1 MEPNQRNRNEKE
13 GRVKGNN
20 TVEPNERNR
29 QEREGRVKVNYYCGT
44 KPFKRQERE
53 GRVKVKESL
62 EQKHDYLLVNK
73 FETTL

>member
-44 KPFKRQERE
+44 KPEVPTGKGREIAGKRVLWNEASGNDRKGKGE
-53 GRVKVKESL
+53 
-62 EQKHDYLLVNK
+62 
-73 FETTL
+73 